1 MGTEI
6 MSCLMESQRET
17 VFFSQFPD
25 QHDKISTAVEIEYP
39 VSLSLVP
46 VFLNNSQ
53 RDIQQPDGE
62 TFQMMLHKIMERFD
76 RIEDRL
82 SRMNRQTAALEG
94 DKLLDNQD
102 MCELLGV
109 TKRTLARYRQKKLV
123 TYYMIDGR
131 TYYKASEVQEF
142 LNRKGKVLP
151 ARIKKELG
159 IQS

>member
-1 MGTEI
+1 
-6 MSCLMESQRET
+6 
-17 VFFSQFPD
+17 
-25 QHDKISTAVEIEYP
+25 
-39 VSLSLVP
+39 
-46 VFLNNSQ
+46 
-53 RDIQQPDGE
+53 
-62 TFQMMLHKIMERFD
+62 MMFHQVMERFD
-76 RIEDRL
+76 RMENMLR
-82 SRMNRQTAALEG
+82 RMNRQTAALEG

-142 LNRKGKVLP
+142 LNRKGKALP